1 VARALLV
8 VVVWMIGFWLIS
20 NFLDPWIGFVPP
32 AGNPWFILRDLV
44 LMIFGATLYK
54 ILEP

>member
-1 VARALLV
+1 
-8 VVVWMIGFWLIS
+8 MIGFWLIS